1 MRKITPF
8 TTKTNLTVFSQNH
21 HETKIMQNRRLAG
34 LAAYPQLPLPKFPKI
49 HYQNWPLIPQTQST
63 AYSRQI
69 STSSARLQT
78 DTKTMIQQVGANQ
91 PQINLS
97 TEAQQKGVVALDIF
111 QAQQRFP
118 QLFADHYMTKALPAD
133 AHRLAAYHV
142 AAMNS
147 GIFIYVPPKVQLQ
160 EPLTL
165 TFWQNA
171 RKKIPY
177 VHHVLIIGGRDSQ
190 FSLMETRE
198 TLGDQAISANIVEE
212 VILEPGAQLR
222 FNAIDQL
229 QQPAY
234 LARHAYLQTQARIDW
249 ALGAMNDSQMLAD
262 FNTDLVGD
270 GSHAEVKAVA
280 ISTGQ
285 QIQGLTNRV
294 TNYGL
299 HTEGNILQHGVI
311 LADATLIFNGIG
323 HIVKGARDSDAQQ
336 ENRILMLSKTARGD
350 ANPILLIDE
359 NDVRAGHA
367 ASVGRVNAEQMYYLM
382 SRGLAKDLAE
392 RLVIRGFLGSV
403 LAEIPVK
410 SVQDALK
417 ATIERKLIDG
427 QRHRARTQ

>member
-1 MRKITPF
+1 MTKITPF
-8 TTKTNLTVFSQNH
+8 TTKTQLTTFSQNH
-21 HETKIMQNRRLAG
+21 HEIKIMQDRRLAS
-34 LAAYPQLPLPKFPKI
+34 LAAYPNLPLPKFPKI
-49 HYQNWPLIPQTQST
+49 NYQKWPLMPLKTATASDQQDITKALSPQINTES
-63 AYSRQI
+63 
-69 STSSARLQT
+69 
-78 DTKTMIQQVGANQ
+78 MIQQVGTST
-91 PQINLS
+91 PQITLS
-97 TEAQQKGVVALDIF
+97 AEAQAKGVIALDIF

-118 QLFADHYMTKALPAD
+118 KLFADYYATQALPAD
-133 AHRLAAYHV
+133 SHRLAAYHV

-147 GIFIYVPPKVQLQ
+147 GIFLYVPPKVQLQ

-165 TFWQNA
+165 TFWQDA
-171 RKKIPY
+171 QRKTPY
-177 VHHVLIIGGRDSQ
+177 VHHVLIIGGQDSQ
-190 FSLMETRE
+190 FTLMETRA
-198 TLGDQAISANIVEE
+198 TLGDQSISANIVEE
-212 VILEPGAQLR
+212 VILQSGAKLR

-229 QQPAY
+229 TQPAY
-234 LARHAYLQTQARIDW
+234 LARHAYLQTRARIDW
-249 ALGAMNDSQMLAD
+249 ALGSMNDSQMLAD
-262 FNTDLVGD
+262 FNTDLVGE

-285 QIQGLTNRV
+285 QVQGITNRV
-294 TNYGL
+294 TNYGR

-367 ASVGRVNAEQMYYLM
+367 ASVGRVNAKQMYYLM

-410 SVQDALK
+410 RVQDALK